1 MPEIHS
7 RLAELLSAKKQ
18 ESYPTTNSWV
28 RAKVSFAILR
38 SALLCLRGSRTP
50 RRRHLDIKDRD
61 LEIEKGQLGLPWS
74 QQLQI
79 LYYGDVHRNFH
90 FLVYRQLFY
99 ICSVENHQT
108 TKKSFLT
115 KFVLKYVFCNYQY
128 YYYYNHNCNKIVKSD
143 WLSTALVSAL
153 MGQVL
158 KQGSVRHS

>member
-1 MPEIHS
+1 MRTRIEILAPSKSTGFMKTKRSENTTLASQKQSKAHSPHWYLQRREGWLTNPEIHS
-7 RLAELLSAKKQ
+7 RLAELLSAKKH
-18 ESYPTTNSWV
+18 ESYATTNSWV

-90 FLVYRQLFY
+90 FLVYRQLFN

-108 TKKSFLT
+108 TKKSF
-115 KFVLKYVFCNYQY
+115 
-128 YYYYNHNCNKIVKSD
+128 
-143 WLSTALVSAL
+143 
-153 MGQVL
+153 
-158 KQGSVRHS
+158 